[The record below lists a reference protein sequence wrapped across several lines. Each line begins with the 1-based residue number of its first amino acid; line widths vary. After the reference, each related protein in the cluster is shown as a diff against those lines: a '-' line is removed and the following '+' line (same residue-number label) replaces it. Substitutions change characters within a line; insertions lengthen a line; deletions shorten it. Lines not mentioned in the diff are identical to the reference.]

1 MIESGLRRG
10 NIMKIIK
17 CGDLGF
23 KCNFMAVGSK
33 LEEVENAILDHIE
46 KQHGKELQS
55 MSEDDRRHLKH
66 RISTL
71 LGRSCGC
78 GAL

>member
-1 MIESGLRRG
+1 MATGSE
-10 NIMKIIK
+10 
-17 CGDLGF
+17 LG
-23 KCNFMAVGSK
+23 
-33 LEEVENAILDHIE
+33 EVENAMLDHIE
-46 KQHGKELQS
+46 KEHKKELQN
-55 MSEDDRRHLKH
+55 MSEDDIHHLKH

>member
-1 MIESGLRRG
+1 
-10 NIMKIIK
+10 
-17 CGDLGF
+17 
-23 KCNFMAVGSK
+23 MAVGSK

>member
-1 MIESGLRRG
+1 
-10 NIMKIIK
+10 MKIIK

-23 KCNFMAVGSK
+23 KCNFMAAGNE
-33 LEEVENAILDHIE
+33 LEEVENAMFDHIE
-46 KQHGKELQS
+46 KEHKKELQN
-55 MSEDDRRHLKH
+55 MSEDDIHHLKH

-78 GAL
+78 GAQQYE

>member
-1 MIESGLRRG
+1 
-10 NIMKIIK
+10 MKIIK

-23 KCNFMAVGSK
+23 KCNFMAAGSE
-33 LEEVENAILDHIE
+33 LEEVENAMFDHIE
-46 KQHGKELQS
+46 KQHKKELQS
-55 MSEDDRRHLKH
+55 MSEDDIHHLKH

>member
-1 MIESGLRRG
+1 
-10 NIMKIIK
+10 MKIIK
-17 CGDLGF
+17 CQDLGF
-23 KCNFMAVGSK
+23 KCNFMAAGNEP
-33 LEEVENAILDHIE
+33 EEVKKTIFDHIE
-46 KQHGKELQS
+46 KEHKDELDN
-55 MSEDDRRHLKH
+55 MSEDDLNHLKH

>member
-1 MIESGLRRG
+1 MSAPGPAAVSTAGHAHMAADGGLVVA
-10 NIMKIIK
+10 
-17 CGDLGF
+17 
-23 KCNFMAVGSK
+23 AVDD
-33 LEEVENAILDHIE
+33 EVENAILDHIE